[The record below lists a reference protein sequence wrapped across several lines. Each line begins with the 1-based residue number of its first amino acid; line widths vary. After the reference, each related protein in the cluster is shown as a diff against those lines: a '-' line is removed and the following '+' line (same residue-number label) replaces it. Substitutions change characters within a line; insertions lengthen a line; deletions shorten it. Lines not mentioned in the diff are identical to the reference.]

1 MLISPVSYRQITMH
15 VSNNLQSNYTSNLS
29 FERKQKEDFNISI
42 LDKNYISVQITDSKS
57 NKMIGRAFFGHNS
70 NEIEICADNNEVR
83 QAAFDSL
90 LRYIKENRHTVKF
103 IVAKPRKDDKE
114 SVEFYK
120 HNKFINKGTI
130 NSAYGP
136 RILCYLKIK

>member
-57 NKMIGRAFFGHNS
+57 NKMIGRAFL
-70 NEIEICADNNEVR
+70 V
-83 QAAFDSL
+83 
-90 LRYIKENRHTVKF
+90 T
-103 IVAKPRKDDKE
+103 IVMK
-114 SVEFYK
+114 
-120 HNKFINKGTI
+120 
-130 NSAYGP
+130 
-136 RILCYLKIK
+136 